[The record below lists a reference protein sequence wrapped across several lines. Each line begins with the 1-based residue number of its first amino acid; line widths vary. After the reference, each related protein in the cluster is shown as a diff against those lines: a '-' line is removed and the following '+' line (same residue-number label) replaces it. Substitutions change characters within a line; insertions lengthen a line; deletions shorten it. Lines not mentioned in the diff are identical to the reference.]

1 MKPMKKIKKRIA
13 SPAALVL
20 ALLLLGSAPAGA
32 LGPGDRVV
40 PGGQVVGI
48 ELQAEGV
55 IVSELAE
62 VQTSRGPVRP
72 AEEAGVRPG
81 DRIVGLGDAAV
92 TDGAAFLA
100 AADALTG
107 EPVSLRLIRDGETL
121 ELTVQPVKSTKGRW
135 QLGLWLRESVT
146 GIGTV
151 TYYDPASG
159 AYGALGHGVSLPE
172 GRLLAISGGSIAR
185 AGVGA
190 VIPGSR
196 GTPGELQGVPGGGTV
211 GSILRN
217 TPCGIFGIAAE
228 PLSDAPAV
236 TVAANGEVLLGPAT
250 ILSTVGPG
258 GPAAYDILISRITR
272 GGDGTRQLTITVTD
286 PELLSVT
293 GGIVQGMSGSPIIQD
308 GKLVGAVTHVL
319 VNDPTRGYGIFIENM
334 LEAAG

>member
-1 MKPMKKIKKRIA
+1 MKKKEKLLSGA
-13 SPAALVL
+13 AGLLLALAVLGSSAAL
-20 ALLLLGSAPAGA
+20 ALS
-32 LGPGDRVV
+32 PGDRVV

-48 ELQAEGV
+48 ELRAEGV

-62 VQTSRGPVRP
+62 VATPTGPRRP
-72 AEEAGVRPG
+72 AAEAGLQPG
-81 DRIVGLGDAAV
+81 DRILALDGKAV
-92 TDGAAFLA
+92 TDGESFLA
-100 AADALTG
+100 AADGLTG
-107 EPVSLRLIRDGETL
+107 APVTVQLVRGSERLEV
-121 ELTVQPVKSTKGRW
+121 TVQPVKSNKDRW

-172 GRLLAISGGSIAR
+172 GNLMAIAGGAITR

-196 GTPGELQGVPGGGTV
+196 GTPGELQGVPGGGVV
-211 GSILRN
+211 GSIARN
-217 TPCGIFGIAAE
+217 TPCGIFGLATE
-228 PLSDAPAV
+228 PLSTAPAV
-236 TVAANGEVLLGPAT
+236 PVAAGSEVLLGPAQ
-250 ILSTVGPG
+250 ILSTVGPA
-258 GPAAYDILISRITR
+258 GPAAYDIEISRITR

-286 PELLSVT
+286 PALLSIT